1 MSLYNILGLEK
12 EASKEEIKK
21 AYRKLALV
29 HHPDRGGNEE
39 EFKKITKAYEILS
52 DDDKRKRYDL
62 TGSET
67 DQPQGGG
74 GFNPEDIFNMFS
86 GFNPFGGNNPFSN
99 FKNAKKKL
107 ENTTY
112 NMSITL
118 EDSFKGCINNLV
130 ISNDLKCDCLTSC
143 DKCKGEGKVIL
154 QIRNGPFLQQL
165 QTDCD
170 KCKGRGVISTFGCS
184 RGCSKGFKKVKENIV
199 VQIPPGVVNGWEIT
213 FSEKGKQKVLDNEIS
228 GDLVIKINVK
238 EDKNF
243 KRDGNNLVYNKTVS
257 FRESLLGTIIEIP
270 SFANEEEVLE
280 LNEVISEKDYVIKG
294 KGFKWDNSVG
304 DLVVRV
310 KIDYNVKSL
319 DREDKKVL
327 MQCLDIIGW

>member
-21 AYRKLALV
+21 AYRKLALI

-39 EFKKITKAYEILS
+39 EFKNITKAYEILS

-74 GFNPEDIFNMFS
+74 FNPQDIFNMFS
-86 GFNPFGGNNPFSN
+86 GFNPFNN
-99 FKNAKKKL
+99 FKTSKKKL

-112 NMSITL
+112 NMSISL

-130 ISNDLKCDCLTSC
+130 ISNDLKCDCLTTC
-143 DKCKGEGKVIL
+143 DKCKGEGKVTL

-184 RGCSKGFKKVKENIV
+184 RGCIKGFKKVKENIV
-199 VQIPPGVVNGWEIT
+199 VQIPAGVVNGWEIT
-213 FSEKGKQKVLDNEIS
+213 FAEKGKQKVLDNEIS

-238 EDKNF
+238 DDKNF
-243 KRDGNNLVYNKTVS
+243 KRERNNLVYNKTIT

-280 LNEVISEKDYVIKG
+280 LNEVVSEKDYIIKG

-310 KIDYNVKSL
+310 KIDYKIKVL

>member
-1 MSLYNILGLEK
+1 M
-12 EASKEEIKK
+12 
-21 AYRKLALV
+21 
-29 HHPDRGGNEE
+29 
-39 EFKKITKAYEILS
+39 
-52 DDDKRKRYDL
+52 
-62 TGSET
+62 
-67 DQPQGGG
+67 
-74 GFNPEDIFNMFS
+74 
-86 GFNPFGGNNPFSN
+86 
-99 FKNAKKKL
+99 
-107 ENTTY
+107 
-112 NMSITL
+112 
-118 EDSFKGCINNLV
+118 
-130 ISNDLKCDCLTSC
+130 
-143 DKCKGEGKVIL
+143 
-154 QIRNGPFLQQL
+154 RNGPFLQQL

-199 VQIPPGVVNGWEIT
+199 VQIPAGVVNGWEIT
-213 FSEKGKQKVLDNEIS
+213 FTEKGKQKVLDNEIS

-238 EDKNF
+238 DDKNF
-243 KRDGNNLVYNKTVS
+243 KREGNNLVYNKTIT

-270 SFANEEEVLE
+270 QFANEEEVLE

-304 DLVVRV
+304 DLIVRV

>member
-1 MSLYNILGLEK
+1 MSLYNILGVEK

-21 AYRKLALV
+21 AYRKLALI

-39 EFKKITKAYEILS
+39 EFKNITKAYEILS

-62 TGSET
+62 TGSED
-67 DQPQGGG
+67 DQSQGG
-74 GFNPEDIFNMFS
+74 GFNPQDIFNMFS
-86 GFNPFGGNNPFSN
+86 GFNPFNGHNPFDN
-99 FKNAKKKL
+99 FKKAKKKL
-107 ENTTY
+107 ENTIY

-130 ISNDLKCDCLTSC
+130 ISNDIKCDCLTAC
-143 DKCKGEGKVIL
+143 DKCKGEGKITL
-154 QIRNGPFLQQL
+154 QMRNGPFLQQL

-170 KCKGRGVISTFGCS
+170 KCKGKGLISTFGCS

-199 VQIPPGVVNGWEIT
+199 VQIPAGVVNGWEIT

-238 EDKNF
+238 DDKNF
-243 KRDGNNLVYNKTVS
+243 KREGNGLVYNKTIT

-270 SFANEEEVLE
+270 PFANEEEVLE
-280 LNEVISEKDYVIKG
+280 LNEVVSEKDYVIKG
-294 KGFKWDNSVG
+294 KGFKWENSIG

-310 KIDYNVKSL
+310 KIDYNVKVL